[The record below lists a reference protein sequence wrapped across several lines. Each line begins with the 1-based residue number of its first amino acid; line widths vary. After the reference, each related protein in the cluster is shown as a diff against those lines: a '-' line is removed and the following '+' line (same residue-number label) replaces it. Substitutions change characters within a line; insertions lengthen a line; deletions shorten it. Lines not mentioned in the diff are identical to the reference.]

1 MSKSATTPTPV
12 SAADRVSIKEK
23 IAYGLGN
30 VGAGIQENADKA
42 LMTPIFTVA
51 VGISPTM
58 MSMAGLLYR
67 LWDAIT
73 DLTMGWVSDN
83 TRSRWGRRR
92 PWIFLGAILMGL
104 AMPLMFFFNPA
115 WPQPGIIVW
124 MIGFSMLLY
133 LTLTIFNIPY
143 QSLLLEISPSSVE
156 RTNVAAWRSYLGV
169 SVQLVMTWMWWIV
182 QLPFFNNER
191 GETDI
196 INGARWVTCGLALL
210 VIALGLLPA
219 LFVRERYYE
228 TASKQ
233 EKLPFWT
240 NFKLTFQNRPFLILG
255 AVAGTY
261 VLGLNTIWGLD
272 FFVKLYYVC
281 EGDQKLA
288 STVAG
293 LQGTLQI
300 VASLAGIP
308 LFQFIARKYGKLFAL
323 RLTIII
329 VATASATTLIFYH
342 PGYPYLSMVPILL
355 LSPASSGIWI
365 LIPSLNG
372 DIVDYDELRTG
383 ERREGAF
390 ASVFSWILKFAL
402 SLAAAF
408 SGPLVE
414 IAGYRAGLHR
424 ESVPP
429 DILWNMRLFLVFS
442 PLAFLIPSILICSKF
457 PLTTRRIEEIRV
469 ELEARRGTIGP
480 SDPR

>member
-1 MSKSATTPTPV
+1 MPDPAPAKV
-12 SAADRVSIKEK
+12 SPADRVPVREK

-30 VGAGIQENADKA
+30 VGSGIQENADKA

-51 VGISPTM
+51 MGISPTT
-58 MSMAGLLYR
+58 MSMAGLIYR

-73 DLTMGWVSDN
+73 DLLMGWVSDN
-83 TRSRWGRRR
+83 TRTRWGRRR

-104 AMPLMFFFNPA
+104 AMPLLFFFDPG
-115 WPQPGIIVW
+115 WPKSWIIGW
-124 MIGFSMLLY
+124 MIGICLLLY

-156 RTNVAAWRSYLGV
+156 RTNVAAWRGYLCVPVG
-169 SVQLVMTWMWWIV
+169 LVMTWMWWFV
-182 QLPFFNNER
+182 QLPMFNNAR

-196 INGARWVTCGLALL
+196 VNGARWVTCGLALV
-210 VIALGLLPA
+210 VIALGVLPA
-219 LFVRERYYE
+219 LFVRERYYA

-233 EKLPFWT
+233 KQLGLWT
-240 NFKLTFQNRPFLILG
+240 NLKLTFQNRPFLILT
-255 AVAGTY
+255 AVTGTY

-272 FFVKLYYVC
+272 FFVKLYHVC
-281 EGDQKLA
+281 GGDQKLA

-293 LQGTLQI
+293 IQGTIQI
-300 VASLAGIP
+300 FCTLAGIP
-308 LFQFIARKYGKLFAL
+308 LFQWIARRFGKLFAL
-323 RLTIII
+323 RLTILI
-329 VATASATTLIFYH
+329 VATASATTLVFYH
-342 PGYPYLSMVPILL
+342 PGHPYLSMLPILL

-372 DIVDYDELRTG
+372 DVVDYDELLTG

-414 IAGYRAGLHR
+414 IAGYRAGIHK

-442 PLAFLIPSILICSKF
+442 PLVFLIPSLLISAKF

-469 ELEARRGTIGP
+469 ELEARRGAVKP
-480 SDPR
+480 A